1 MTSPDAHSADHV
13 QFLVK
18 EKTPRTNDTSHSN
31 SDDVDAPESLS
42 NEHDALGLLSNEPR
56 ISPAT
61 FCRAFPFHVM
71 FNRELR
77 IIQTGFSIAR
87 VVPELQDRTFS
98 FADIFS
104 VVRPSVDVTFDGI
117 VARANTVFVVR
128 VRGRT
133 ATSSRAALGDEFPLG
148 RCRCNSTSEDPE
160 VIDGRQIRLKGEMIY
175 VEETDNV
182 LFLCSP
188 CVTGLQDLSRSGL
201 SLADVPIHDS
211 TRDLF
216 LLSEQFRAEYELTQR
231 LQVSN
236 CQFMCGYLI
245 ITACTDIAINI
256 YTVHVT
262 KTTQHM
268 WVCGCDFFAVR
279 PFLPSSTKYKT
290 FFVVGS
296 LPLVPST

>member
-1 MTSPDAHSADHV
+1 MLMLQSLLRRLENKEVDVEIMTSPDVTDHV
-13 QFLVK
+13 QFLVR
-18 EKTPRTNDTSHSN
+18 EKAPRTNDTSHSN

-42 NEHDALGLLSNEPR
+42 NERDALGLLSNEPR

-71 FNRELR
+71 FDRELR
-77 IIQTGFSIAR
+77 IVQTGFSITR
-87 VVPELQDRTFS
+87 VVPELQDQTSS

-133 ATSSRAALGDEFPLG
+133 AASSSRATLGDEFPLG

-188 CVTGLQDLSRSGL
+188 CVTGLRDLSRSGL

-236 CQFMCGYLI
+236 CQFMCRYLV
-245 ITACTDIAINI
+245 I
-256 YTVHVT
+256 Y
-262 KTTQHM
+262 
-268 WVCGCDFFAVR
+268 GA
-279 PFLPSSTKYKT
+279 KYK
-290 FFVVGS
+290 V
-296 LPLVPST
+296 

>member
-1 MTSPDAHSADHV
+1 
-13 QFLVK
+13 
-18 EKTPRTNDTSHSN
+18 
-31 SDDVDAPESLS
+31 
-42 NEHDALGLLSNEPR
+42 
-56 ISPAT
+56 
-61 FCRAFPFHVM
+61 
-71 FNRELR
+71 
-77 IIQTGFSIAR
+77 
-87 VVPELQDRTFS
+87 
-98 FADIFS
+98 
-104 VVRPSVDVTFDGI
+104 
-117 VARANTVFVVR
+117 
-128 VRGRT
+128 
-133 ATSSRAALGDEFPLG
+133 
-148 RCRCNSTSEDPE
+148 
-160 VIDGRQIRLKGEMIY
+160 MIY

-245 ITACTDIAINI
+245 ITACTPDIAINI

-279 PFLPSSTKYKT
+279 PFLPPSMKY
-290 FFVVGS
+290 
-296 LPLVPST
+296 